1 MTYAVND
8 NAERCELHRE
18 VVDGFHTQPLGL
30 QCRVLRK
37 VMCVTNLT
45 WMLALLGML
54 ITARRH

>member
-45 WMLALLGML
+45 
-54 ITARRH
+54 